1 MNAREL
7 FQAGKLHDAIQA
19 LSAELRDH
27 PTDTQRRTFL
37 FELLCFAGEFDRAAK
52 HLNVLSEASKDAEVG
67 ALLYRSA
74 LAAEVQRQSLFQK
87 KEYPA
92 TPGAGG
98 GKLRPGT
105 LNGRPFQTIAD
116 ADPRLGSRL
125 EIFVA
130 GEYVWLP
137 FEFIGSV
144 HIEAPRFLR
153 DLMWATARVSTA
165 PGFKDREFGEVLLPA
180 LCPLSWQ
187 YPDDSVRLGRATEWQ
202 QSEGQETPIGQKL
215 LVLDGEEAVPFLEVR
230 ELQFAA
236 GESDIPD
243 ASSRS
248 VA

>member
-37 FELLCFAGEFDRAAK
+37 FELLCFAGDYERAAK
-52 HLNVLSEASKDAEVG
+52 HLNVVSEGSKDAQVG
-67 ALLYRSA
+67 GLLYRSA
-74 LAAEVQRQSLFQK
+74 LAAEVQRQGLFQK
-87 KEYPA
+87 KEYPSA
-92 TPGAGG
+92 PAAGSG
-98 GKLRPGT
+98 HSRAGT

-116 ADPRLGSRL
+116 ADPRIGSRL
-125 EIFVA
+125 EVFVA

-144 HIEAPRFLR
+144 HVEAPKFLR
-153 DLMWATARVSTA
+153 DLLWATARVATA

-187 YPDDSVRLGRATEWQ
+187 HPDESVRLGRATEWQ
-202 QSEGQETPIGQKL
+202 KSDGQDVPFGQKL
-215 LVLDGEEAVPFLEVR
+215 LVLDDEEVVPFLEVR

-236 GESDIPD
+236 GESEDPG
-243 ASSRS
+243 ASSTTG
-248 VA
+248 A

>member
-1 MNAREL
+1 MNATEL

-52 HLNVLSEASKDAEVG
+52 HLNVLSEGSKDAEVG

-87 KEYPA
+87 KEYPSA
-92 TPGAGG
+92 PSTGG
-98 GKLRPGT
+98 RPRPGT

-116 ADPRLGSRL
+116 ADPRIGSRL

-144 HIEAPRFLR
+144 HVEAPRFLR
-153 DLMWATARVSTA
+153 DLMWTTARVSTA
-165 PGFKDREFGEVLLPA
+165 PGFQDREFGEVLLPA

-187 YPDDSVRLGRATEWQ
+187 HPDDNVRLGRVTDWME
-202 QSEGQETPIGQKL
+202 SDGQETPIGQKL

-230 ELQFAA
+230 ELQFTA
-236 GESDIPD
+236 GESEDPG